1 MPFALGSPSI
11 TLAKTRLRIIPLSLC
26 SASEKIQ
33 PTFMQGFDRLRTSLV
48 CCVLCIFL
56 FRVALAQPPAK
67 APGTNAPRNILVTVT
82 DENSVA
88 VSSAIV
94 FLQAAPNAISLRCVT
109 DFAGR
114 CRFLNLTASTC
125 ILRVEKEGFYSLTL
139 PAVQIPPAGDI
150 DVTLAHQQE
159 VREVVDVVESP
170 PAIDPAQIAA
180 QQTLSGLDVLNIPY
194 PATHDYRNVLNFIP
208 GVVQDV
214 YGQPHIAGAET
225 YETLVLLDGFN
236 VTQPANGQL
245 LARISTD
252 AFRSIQ
258 VEPAREPAEFGK
270 GSGGVLMLNT
280 GIGNDHYHFAAT
292 DFVPSFQ
299 DKGGLRFDQFL
310 PRLTV
315 SGPLKRGMVWFYDAI
330 EGEFDNVVYTE
341 LPPDADSDHIL
352 RIGNLAKLQGNVTSR
367 HIVTGSLLVNHLRND
382 YDGLSPQS
390 PQLSNP
396 KDVELA
402 YIASA
407 KDQYYFKGGELLEEG
422 VGFDQ
427 YNLQWTPYGNA
438 PYFITPET
446 YGETASGSYYLSE
459 TTRARRWQA
468 LTNLFLGPH
477 HWYGRHDLKF
487 GADVDAITYDSQ
499 FARQPE
505 SFLQEGQSPPIA
517 PNTCLTLAPAQ
528 NPCTLYSTFSGG
540 LPSAT
545 YNFEFSAYAQDRW
558 LIGDRLLV
566 ESGLRLDWDEIV
578 RTPLLSPRLAGT
590 YVLDNSAN
598 TKLSAGIG
606 LIYDPTFV
614 FLIARPNAGERADY
628 FFNSAGVQTGTVLTT
643 FTVNRTP
650 LVAPRFVNWS
660 VGLEH
665 KLPAAIYLKAEFL
678 EKRGTRGFVYNLPNG
693 APTGDFMLENT
704 RDDRYDAV
712 EISLRHNFR
721 ESYMLMGS
729 YTRSR
734 AHSNQVLDFNVDNP
748 LLSAQAP
755 GPYTWDT
762 PNRFLSW
769 GYFPLFRMP
778 ILHQTELAYSLETRT
793 GFPFNVINDQEQLVG
808 APGSHRFP
816 DYFSLNI
823 FLEKRFHL
831 MGYFWELRGGIDNI
845 TDHENPY
852 VVNNDIDSPQFLTFG
867 AFEGR
872 AFTSRIRL
880 LGRK

>member
-1 MPFALGSPSI
+1 
-11 TLAKTRLRIIPLSLC
+11 
-26 SASEKIQ
+26 
-33 PTFMQGFDRLRTSLV
+33 MQGFDRLRTSLLYFAV
-48 CCVLCIFL
+48 CIFPVHL
-56 FRVALAQPPAK
+56 ALAQTSAKSPA
-67 APGTNAPRNILVTVT
+67 TTPRNILITVT

-88 VSSAIV
+88 VPSAVV
-94 FLQAAPNAISLRCVT
+94 FLQASPIAAPLRCLT

-114 CRFLNLTASTC
+114 CSLANIASTPFD
-125 ILRVEKEGFYSLTL
+125 LRVEKQGFYSLTL
-139 PAVQIPPAGDI
+139 PAVQSGTAGNI

-159 VREVVDVVESP
+159 VREIVDVVESP

-180 QQTLSGLDVLNIPY
+180 QQTLSGLDVLNIPF

-208 GVVQDV
+208 GVVQDLN
-214 YGQPHIAGAET
+214 GQPHVAGAET
-225 YETLVLLDGFN
+225 YQTVILLDGFN

-299 DKGGLRFDQFL
+299 DKGGWKFDQFL
-310 PRLTV
+310 PRLTF
-315 SGPLKRGMVWFYDAI
+315 SGPLKKGMVWFYDAI
-330 EGEFDNVVYTE
+330 DGEFDNVVYTE
-341 LPPDADSDHIL
+341 LPANADNDHIL

-367 HIVTGSLLVNHLRND
+367 HIVTGSLLVNHLHDD
-382 YDGLSPQS
+382 YDGLSPQN
-390 PQLSNP
+390 PELSNP
-396 KDVELA
+396 EDVESA

-407 KDQYYFKGGELLEEG
+407 KDQYYFEGGELFETG
-422 VGFDQ
+422 VAFDQ
-427 YNLQWTPYGNA
+427 YNLQYTPYGTS
-438 PYFITPET
+438 PYFITPEPL
-446 YGETASGSYYLSE
+446 GETASGSYYLSS

-477 HWYGRHDLKF
+477 QWHGRHDLKF
-487 GADVDAITYDSQ
+487 GADVDVLVYDAQ
-499 FARQPE
+499 FSRQPI
-505 SFLQEGQSPPIA
+505 SFLGVRQSQPAA
-517 PNTCLTLAPAQ
+517 PNTCLTFAAGQ
-528 NPCTLYSTFSGG
+528 SPCTLYSTFSGG
-540 LPSAT
+540 QPSAT

-558 LIGDRLLV
+558 LIGNRLLV
-566 ESGLRLDWDEIV
+566 ESGLRFDWDEIV
-578 RTPLLSPRLAGT
+578 RTALLSPRLAGT
-590 YVLDNSAN
+590 YVVDNSGN
-598 TKLSAGIG
+598 TKLSGGIG
-606 LIYDPTFV
+606 LIYDPTFL
-614 FLIARPNAGERADY
+614 FLIARPNAGERTDY
-628 FFNSAGVQTGTVLTT
+628 FFNASGTETGTVLTT
-643 FTVNRTP
+643 FSVNRKP

-660 VGLEH
+660 LGLEH

-678 EKRGTRGFVYNLPNG
+678 EKRGTRGFVYNIPNG
-693 APTGDFMLENT
+693 APIGDFVLENT
-704 RDDRYDAV
+704 RDDRYDAIEV
-712 EISLRHNFR
+712 SLRHNFR

-748 LLSAQAP
+748 LLSPQTG
-755 GPYTWDT
+755 GPYAWDT

-769 GYFPLFRMP
+769 GYFPLPKLPLIRE
-778 ILHQTELAYSLETRT
+778 TELAYSMETRT
-793 GFPFNVINDQEQLVG
+793 GFPFNVTNNQEQLVG
-808 APGSHRFP
+808 APGSRRFP
-816 DYFSLNI
+816 DYFSLNL

-831 MGYFWELRGGIDNI
+831 FSCFWELRGGIDNI
-845 TDHENPY
+845 TDHANPY
-852 VVNNDIDSPQFLTFG
+852 VVNSDIDGPNPFTFS

>member
-1 MPFALGSPSI
+1 M
-11 TLAKTRLRIIPLSLC
+11 
-26 SASEKIQ
+26 
-33 PTFMQGFDRLRTSLV
+33 RTSLLYLAV
-48 CCVLCIFL
+48 CSCPVY
-56 FRVALAQPPAK
+56 LAFAQTSAK
-67 APGTNAPRNILVTVT
+67 SPSTAPRNILITVT

-88 VSSAIV
+88 VPSAVV
-94 FLQAAPNAISLRCVT
+94 FLQGSPNTGPLRCLT

-114 CRFLNLTASTC
+114 CTFPNLASTPFN
-125 ILRVEKEGFYSLTL
+125 LRIEKPGFYSLTL
-139 PAVQIPPAGDI
+139 PVVQPGTAGNI

-180 QQTLSGLDVLNIPY
+180 QQTLSGLDVLNIPF

-208 GVVQDV
+208 GVVQDLN
-214 YGQPHIAGAET
+214 GQPHIAGAET
-225 YETLVLLDGFN
+225 YQTVILLDGFN

-292 DFVPSFQ
+292 NFVPSFQ
-299 DKGGLRFDQFL
+299 DKDGWKFDQFL
-310 PRLTV
+310 PRLTF
-315 SGPLKRGMVWFYDAI
+315 SGPLKKGMVWFYDAI
-330 EGEFDNVVYTE
+330 DGEFDNVVYTE
-341 LPPDADSDHIL
+341 LPANADNDHIL
-352 RIGNLAKLQGNVTSR
+352 RLGNLAKLQGNVTSR
-367 HIVTGSLLVNHLRND
+367 HIVTGSLLVNHLHDD
-382 YDGLSPQS
+382 YDGLSPQN

-396 KDVELA
+396 LDVESA

-407 KDQYYFKGGELLEEG
+407 KDQYYFKGGQLIEEG

-427 YNLQWTPYGNA
+427 YNLQYTPYGTS
-438 PYFITPET
+438 PYFITPT
-446 YGETASGSYYLSE
+446 PLGETSSGSYYLSAI
-459 TTRARRWQA
+459 TRARRWQA
-468 LTNLFLGPH
+468 LANLFLGPH
-477 HWYGRHDLKF
+477 QWHGRHDLKF
-487 GADVDAITYDSQ
+487 GSDVDVLDYDAQ
-499 FARQPE
+499 YARQPI
-505 SFLQEGQSPPIA
+505 SFLGENQTPPAA
-517 PNTCLTLAPAQ
+517 PSTCLTVAPAQ
-528 NPCTLYSTFSGG
+528 NPCTLYSSFAGG
-540 LPSAT
+540 QPSST
-545 YNFEFSAYAQDRW
+545 TNFELSAYAQDRW
-558 LIGDRLLV
+558 LIGNRLLV
-566 ESGLRLDWDEIV
+566 ESGLRFDWDAIV

-606 LIYDPTFV
+606 LLYDPSFL
-614 FLIARPNAGERADY
+614 FLIARPYAGERTDY
-628 FFNSAGVQTGTVLTT
+628 FFNSSGEPTGTVLTT
-643 FTVNRTP
+643 FSVNRNS

-660 VGLEH
+660 LGLEH

-678 EKRGTRGFVYNLPNG
+678 EKRGTRGFVYNIPNG
-693 APTGDFMLENT
+693 APTGDFVLQNT
-704 RDDRYDAV
+704 RDDRYDAIEV
-712 EISLRHNFR
+712 SLRHNFR

-734 AHSNQVLDFNVDNP
+734 AHSNQVLDFSVDNP
-748 LLSAQAP
+748 LLSPQMA

-769 GYFPLFRMP
+769 GYFPLFKLP
-778 ILHQTELAYSLETRT
+778 IIHQTEVAYSLEART
-793 GFPFNVINDQEQLVG
+793 GFPFNVTNDQEQLVG

-816 DYFSLNI
+816 EYFSLNL

-831 MGYFWELRGGIDNI
+831 FGYFWELRGGIDNI
-845 TDHENPY
+845 TGHENPY
-852 VVNNDIDSPQFLTFG
+852 VVNSDVDSPQFLTFS